1 MTAKE
6 LLQVRLQYKE
16 LARECQQSETPYSSI
31 VGVCGAIA
39 TEMCY
44 NHHERG
50 QRIWAFFSA
59 LEEVRKEELNDL

>member
-6 LLQVRLQYKE
+6 LLQVQLQYKD
-16 LARECQQSETPYSSI
+16 LARECLQSEAPCDSI
-31 VGVCGAIA
+31 VSVCGGIA

-59 LEEVRKEELNDL
+59 LEEVRKEQSHG

>member
-6 LLQVRLQYKE
+6 LLQVRLQYKD
-16 LARECQQSETPYSSI
+16 LARECLQSESPYAQI
-31 VGVCGAIA
+31 TGICRAIS

-59 LEEVRKEELNDL
+59 LEEVNKNG